1 MFDCKYCTR
10 PYSPLPFFFQCLFP
24 YLHGAWRIKINIET
38 IEQTKIKNTRNFG
51 RIIVNREE
59 EKILEKKKY
68 SHNSLRSRLKSDRTM
83 QHSYQITT
91 SIQLGCS
98 ATPRNNQLCNI
109 NLHRERNLP
118 NKLSPI
124 FHLPWSSPIPIIQH
138 REIRKISVNW

>member
-1 MFDCKYCTR
+1 MKNHKYN
-10 PYSPLPFFFQCLFP
+10 
-24 YLHGAWRIKINIET
+24 INSHM
-38 IEQTKIKNTRNFG
+38 NL
-51 RIIVNREE
+51 NREE
-59 EKILEKKKY
+59 EKILEKKKI
-68 SHNSLRSRLKSDRTM
+68 HNSLRLKSDRTM

-124 FHLPWSSPIPIIQH
+124 FHLP
-138 REIRKISVNW
+138 